1 MNDTLRKLSL
11 LLACALLGASAAR
24 ADTQSPSFEPL
35 DRPARH
41 WYALSEVRHLGLQLD
56 GGFPGG
62 AGLAAVFRPYK
73 AFRFN
78 GGVNYDL
85 AGFGVRAGA
94 SYIPFEWGLTPTLN
108 VEGGHYFEGD
118 ASKYANSAAARV
130 LLRSV
135 QHDFVTTSLGLEFG
149 SQQRFVF
156 FLRGGI
162 SWIWS
167 EARNVREAVA
177 AGNSGS
183 SSQLVSAGNVS
194 LFARAPSVS
203 LGFLLFVY

>member
-1 MNDTLRKLSL
+1 MSRRLPLV
-11 LLACALLGASAAR
+11 LACALLGASAAR

-41 WYALSEVRHLGLQLD
+41 WYDLSEVRHLGLQLD

-118 ASKYANSAAARV
+118 ASKYANSATARV

>member
-1 MNDTLRKLSL
+1 MSLRLPL

-41 WYALSEVRHLGLQLD
+41 WYDLSEVRHLGLQLD

-62 AGLAAVFRPYK
+62 AGLAALFRPYK

-85 AGFGVRAGA
+85 AGFGVRGGA

-118 ASKYANSAAARV
+118 ASKYANSATARV

-177 AGNSGS
+177 AGNSTS

>member
-1 MNDTLRKLSL
+1 MSRRLPL

-41 WYALSEVRHLGLQLD
+41 WYDLSEVRHLGLQLD

-85 AGFGVRAGA
+85 AGFGVRGGA

-118 ASKYANSAAARV
+118 ASKYANSPAARV

>member
-1 MNDTLRKLSL
+1 MSRRLPL

-41 WYALSEVRHLGLQLD
+41 WYDLSEVRHLGLQLD

-85 AGFGVRAGA
+85 AGFGVRGGA

-118 ASKYANSAAARV
+118 ASKYANSATARV

-177 AGNSGS
+177 AGNSTS

>member
-1 MNDTLRKLSL
+1 MSLRLPL
-11 LLACALLGASAAR
+11 LLACTLLGASAAR

-41 WYALSEVRHLGLQLD
+41 WYDLSEVRRFGLQLD

-85 AGFGVRAGA
+85 AGLGVRGGV

-118 ASKYANSAAARV
+118 ASKYANSATARV

-135 QHDFVTTSLGLEFG
+135 QYDFVTTSLGLEFG

-167 EARNVREAVA
+167 EARNVRDAVA
-177 AGNSGS
+177 AGNSGG

-194 LFARAPSVS
+194 LFARTPSVS

>member
-1 MNDTLRKLSL
+1 MSRRLPLV
-11 LLACALLGASAAR
+11 LACALLGASAAR

-41 WYALSEVRHLGLQLD
+41 WYDLSEVRHLGLQLD

-85 AGFGVRAGA
+85 AGFGVRGGA

-118 ASKYANSAAARV
+118 ASKYANSATARV

-156 FLRGGI
+156 FVRGGI

>member
-1 MNDTLRKLSL
+1 MSLRLPL

-41 WYALSEVRHLGLQLD
+41 WYDLSEVRHLGLQLD

-118 ASKYANSAAARV
+118 ASKYANSATARV

-177 AGNSGS
+177 AGNSAS